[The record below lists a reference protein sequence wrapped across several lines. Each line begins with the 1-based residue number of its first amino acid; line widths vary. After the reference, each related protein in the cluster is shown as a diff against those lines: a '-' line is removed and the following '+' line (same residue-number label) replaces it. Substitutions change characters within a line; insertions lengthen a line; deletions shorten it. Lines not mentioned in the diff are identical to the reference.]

1 MGAARYESF
10 FDLVARPL
18 SLTPVQAV
26 IRDQGSSGIRDQG
39 SGIRDQ
45 GSGIRDQGSGIRV
58 QAVIREQG
66 PGIGVQ
72 GPGRDQ

>member
-45 GSGIRDQGSGIRV
+45 GSGIRV